1 LNAEYP
7 DWRGLV
13 RRHWHV
19 IAMFALGG
27 ILAFA
32 GAVYVFL
39 WFVSN
44 AQSSGMVPSMLGLWT
59 MANLVTF
66 IVYAVL
72 WELLLIG
79 VPIAIAAVIGW
90 RWWKRIPRE
99 EWRGYRFSGRK
110 RTSGGGGGSL
120 LFFVAFCI
128 KVFVDG
134 KRNVP
139 IATFTLDYVV
149 GSIITILVLGL
160 IIVGIPVTIG
170 LAWWLSREPKK
181 P

>member
-1 LNAEYP
+1 
-7 DWRGLV
+7 
-13 RRHWHV
+13 
-19 IAMFALGG
+19 
-27 ILAFA
+27 
-32 GAVYVFL
+32 
-39 WFVSN
+39 
-44 AQSSGMVPSMLGLWT
+44 MVPSILGLWT

-79 VPIAIAAVIGW
+79 VPIAIAGVIGW

-110 RTSGGGGGSL
+110 RTSGGGGASL

-134 KRNVP
+134 KWNVP

-160 IIVGIPVTIG
+160 IIVGIPATIG
-170 LAWWLSREPKK
+170 LTWWISREPKK